1 MTVTPP
7 GDDHGMSTQLRLVEA
22 PKDKTAPARGA
33 PKRRRARTV
42 PAARSRQ
49 VRWGADWRLDAT
61 ARQVGRQGVA
71 QARAALAR
79 ARRPDEEL
87 PRAS

>member
-1 MTVTPP
+1 
-7 GDDHGMSTQLRLVEA
+7 MSTQLRLVDPPEGRA
-22 PKDKTAPARGA
+22 A
-33 PKRRRARTV
+33 KRSRPRKGRARTV

-61 ARQVGRQGVA
+61 ARQVGRQGIA
-71 QARAALAR
+71 EARAALAR

-87 PRAS
+87 SRAS